1 MMTGQNLK
9 YILYG
14 LVALFFLYSWFG
26 DSSEGEVVYEEI
38 ELPTQGLAT
47 ILQET
52 EPELF
57 KIEDEQPL
65 ASTEESIIVAKYL
78 DGQIDTFT
86 LAEVRLMEQ
95 STGTSPRNR
104 SLVRAAS
111 AGFFGYMLGRSMS
124 SPVRSSAYMDQ
135 KTYNRVNSTTGNQ
148 VRSTTSR
155 TTRAKPSSGKSGYGG
170 KSTRSY
176 GG

>member
-1 MMTGQNLK
+1 MMTNLK
-9 YILYG
+9 YVLYG
-14 LVALFFLYSWFG
+14 VIAIFVLYSWFG
-26 DSSEGEVVYEEI
+26 ESSEGEVQYEEV

-52 EPELF
+52 QPDLF
-57 KIEDEQPL
+57 KIEDEQALP
-65 ASTEESIIVAKYL
+65 STEESIIVAKYM

-86 LAEVRLMEQ
+86 LAEARLMEQ

-104 SLVRAAS
+104 AMVRAAS
-111 AGFFGYMLGRSMS
+111 AGFFGYMMGRSMS
-124 SPVRSSAYMDQ
+124 TPVRSSAYMDQ
-135 KTYNRVNSTTGNQ
+135 KTYNRVNNTAGSQ
-148 VRSTTSR
+148 VRNTASR

-170 KSTRSY
+170 SKSTRSY